1 MSDAPTDARRRRF
14 AAYRRGHASE
24 WIALAFLVAK
34 GWRPLARRYGGKGGE
49 IDLIVRRGGTVA
61 FVEVKARTTRAA
73 ALEAVTVDKRRLFAR
88 CARRWLA
95 ANPWAASLTLRADL
109 VVVSPR
115 TLPLHL
121 ADAFPLE

>member
-1 MSDAPTDARRRRF
+1 VSAPAHARRQ

-24 WIALAFLVAK
+24 WIALAFLMAK

-61 FVEVKARTTRAA
+61 FVEVRARVTRETAM
-73 ALEAVTVDKRRLFAR
+73 EAVTAEKRRLFAR

-95 ANPWAASLTLRADL
+95 ANPWAVSLTLRADL
-109 VVVSPR
+109 VVVVPR
-115 TLPLHL
+115 ALPLHL
-121 ADAFPLE
+121 IDAFPLE